1 MVPNQTTTMVCR
13 SMVKARGKRRS
24 IKWCVV
30 VESGIKWKRLS
41 KRASLED
48 KEIKGKGIGVCDEG

>member
-1 MVPNQTTTMVCR
+1 MVCR
-13 SMVKARGKRRS
+13 AMVKASGKRRS
-24 IKWCVV
+24 TKWCVV